1 MAASLGVEV
10 PLEPYWRESTVNSN
24 CGIVRFRGMEAA
36 SELQHRTQ
44 VNAGSGRPVWVSVRS
59 NATPDIQSRQD
70 GRRRGGGR
78 KTCDLTL
85 GDLYGSGK
93 AGRTVG
99 DDGPMPEEKSD
110 RLIVARKPGNAGGA
124 KGATG

>member
-1 MAASLGVEV
+1 
-10 PLEPYWRESTVNSN
+10 
-24 CGIVRFRGMEAA
+24 MEAA

-44 VNAGSGRPVWVSVRS
+44 VNVGIGRPVWVSVRF

-85 GDLYGSGK
+85 GDLHGSGND
-93 AGRTVG
+93 GRTVG

-110 RLIVARKPGNAGGA
+110 RLIVAMKPGNAGGA

>member
-1 MAASLGVEV
+1 
-10 PLEPYWRESTVNSN
+10 
-24 CGIVRFRGMEAA
+24 MEAA
-36 SELQHRTQ
+36 SELQHRTK
-44 VNAGSGRPVWVSVRS
+44 VNVGTGRPVWVSVRS

-78 KTCDLTL
+78 KICDLTL
-85 GDLYGSGK
+85 GDLHGSGN

-99 DDGPMPEEKSD
+99 DDGPTPGEKSD
-110 RLIVARKPGNAGGA
+110 RLTVAMKPSNAGGA